1 MPSDLSLFILA
12 LLKCALLT
20 GFAPSL
26 IVVSILGGFYGRQK
40 ARRKAEV
47 IRIDQYD
54 YQRSVFSRRR
64 RAGRSAGEIRALA
77 R

>member
-1 MPSDLSLFILA
+1 MHSDLALFALA
-12 LLKCALLT
+12 LLKCAFLT
-20 GFAPSL
+20 GFAPGL

-47 IRIDQYD
+47 IRIDQYAD
-54 YQRSVFSRRR
+54 QRSVFSRRR
-64 RAGRSAGEIRALA
+64 RAGRSSREIRALA